1 MLFIIIQFS
10 SHIRIYTYCVKESP
24 LSLTPRKTKKP
35 QRMQYRGK
43 AIDFSENKCWIP
55 PGFRGRSIPF
65 KILSALLY
73 SMLFYGTLFMELEDT
88 SGKTETML
96 SRVLSFI
103 LFFSIVL
110 FSGNWGGFWGYLPLL
125 NSGDRTKR
133 LWVLSSIYLFLWQ

>member
-1 MLFIIIQFS
+1 MSTSRRRASLFYAS
-10 SHIRIYTYCVKESP
+10 ESP
-24 LSLTPRKTKKP
+24 YYLLER
-35 QRMQYRGK
+35 QRNPSGCNTGRK

-65 KILSALLY
+65 KILSALIY

-125 NSGDRTKR
+125 NSVNRTKR
-133 LWVLSSIYLFLWQ
+133 LWALSSIYLFLW

>member
-10 SHIRIYTYCVKESP
+10 LHIRIYTYCVKESP
-24 LSLTPRKTKKP
+24 LSLTPRKTKNP
-35 QRMQYRGK
+35 SGCNTGRK

-88 SGKTETML
+88 GGKTETML
-96 SRVLSFI
+96 NRIFSFI

-110 FSGNWGGFWGYLPLL
+110 FSVNWGGA
-125 NSGDRTKR
+125 
-133 LWVLSSIYLFLWQ
+133 LSE